1 VPTTG
6 PLELPEFDTLEHGSP
21 AWKIPCKEA
30 EHGWELLVCSR
41 YDSRIDLGYKEF
53 TAEEAEHLGRA
64 LLRAAHLS
72 RTKEIDQEVY
82 DRLERQQVIDAL
94 KAWNSPWLDDLTRK
108 LDVERSS
115 GEQDD
120 QLRARALAAVGV
132 TE

>member
-6 PLELPEFDTLEHGSP
+6 PLELPEFDELEHGSP

-41 YDSRIDLGYKEF
+41 YDGRIDLGYKEF

-72 RTKEIDQEVY
+72 RTKEIDQEAY
-82 DRLERQQVIDAL
+82 DRLERRQVIDAL
-94 KAWNSPWLDDLTRK
+94 KTWASPWLDDLAEKAGIKRNQ
-108 LDVERSS
+108 S
-115 GEQDD
+115 EQDD
-120 QLRARALAAVGV
+120 ELRARALAVLGV